1 MLVIL
6 PAILGWGNPESTY
19 KVPLQLTRFTT
30 IEMELGIPRVHQM
43 IHECWPRRESPYGGV
58 LLLLNM
64 RLGLVMMV
72 VGMMASINGHGGRT
86 GAVASNGS
94 RCIDNGG
101 IVAFG
106 HGETKRKK

>member
-1 MLVIL
+1 
-6 PAILGWGNPESTY
+6 
-19 KVPLQLTRFTT
+19 
-30 IEMELGIPRVHQM
+30 MELSIPRVHQM
-43 IHECWPRRESPYGGV
+43 IHECWPRRESPYGV

-72 VGMMASINGHGGRT
+72 VGMMASINGHGGST
-86 GAVASNGS
+86 SAVASNGS
-94 RCIDNGG
+94 RCIGNGG